1 MKKLRSIVLSALFAL
16 VITCE
21 VQAQTV
27 SPKLNQFELNKQFL
41 GSWKAINGDEITTI
55 ECKLF
60 YNGIE
65 THYKTEKKGKIVVEN
80 KLLLGYDKK
89 LDKLIEC
96 GIGSDVEGIMDQV
109 AWFTSNTKMEEI
121 LLEDMPHP
129 DKPKLK
135 SIFEFKSPDVF
146 TLTTERNSKI
156 VEISTFNRTQSR

>member
-1 MKKLRSIVLSALFAL
+1 MLFTL
-16 VITCE
+16 FMLIITCE

-41 GSWKAINGDEITTI
+41 GSWKAINGNEITTI

-65 THYKTEKKGKIVVEN
+65 THYKTEKEGKIVVEN

-96 GIGSDVEGIMDQV
+96 GIGSDVEGILDQV
-109 AWFTSNTKMEEI
+109 AWFTSNTIMEEI
-121 LLEDMPHP
+121 LLEDLPHP
-129 DKPKLK
+129 DKPKFK

-146 TLTTERNSKI
+146 SLTTIQNSKL
-156 VEISTFNRTQSR
+156 VETLTFNRIWSH